1 MSWSK
6 NPVNV
11 KLVTSYFHAEWC
23 TFDPPIALALQS
35 LFRIWPQLPVRKTLA
50 STKKALS
57 AAVSCW
63 TWAMTEQRYL
73 LVSVEQTSSSPW
85 RSNIF
90 MDIQRYSISVGICWI
105 SVGICWI
112 SIGICWYLLVSV
124 EYLVLTFRQAVSI
137 PREWWTARERP
148 KKPSA
153 PAESSG
159 SSSTKQIAQHGRAA
173 LLKLYAEWPFSIL
186 FTWSMSSSIKP
197 GIE

>member
-1 MSWSK
+1 MYFWPANSLGFAKPFSD
-6 NPVNV
+6 
-11 KLVTSYFHAEWC
+11 LATVTG
-23 TFDPPIALALQS
+23 
-35 LFRIWPQLPVRKTLA
+35 PQNFA

-112 SIGICWYLLVSV
+112 SIGICWYLLNILS
-124 EYLVLTFRQAVSI
+124 
-137 PREWWTARERP
+137 
-148 KKPSA
+148 
-153 PAESSG
+153 
-159 SSSTKQIAQHGRAA
+159 
-173 LLKLYAEWPFSIL
+173 WPFVKL
-186 FTWSMSSSIKP
+186 FLSQENDGPHENDQRNHRHLQKVQVVLLPSRLRSTAEQPSWSYMRNDPFQSFSHDQCHLVSSP
-197 GIE
+197 E